1 MDRRRWLRP
10 LLVTLALVAGCSAD
24 DDDQAEPPIAQRQPD
39 PEETST
45 TTTTT
50 EAPPAPPRAMNTVDP
65 PVAAA
70 AATGA
75 PAGGGPD
82 DGRVPL
88 GALQVGDCVDLPDL
102 DGLAELDG
110 PGGVEAVDATPR
122 RCEEPHDAEAFA
134 RMSLN
139 ENPDAPFPGD
149 EHVLAAADQKCLE
162 AFGGYVGVGYV
173 DSELEIVHIRPN
185 AAAWARGDRV
195 LVCAAASV
203 DSEPLVGSVAS
214 LP

>member
-1 MDRRRWLRP
+1 MDRHRLLWP

-24 DDDQAEPPIAQRQPD
+24 DDDQAEPPTSQRQPD
-39 PEETST
+39 PETST

-50 EAPPAPPRAMNTVDP
+50 EAPAAPPRAMNTLDP
-65 PVAAA
+65 PLANA
-70 AATGA
+70 AATND
-75 PAGGGPD
+75 PAVDELD

-110 PGGVEAVDATPR
+110 PDGVEVVDATPR
-122 RCEEPHDAEAFA
+122 RCDEPHDAEAFA

-149 EHVLAAADQKCLE
+149 EHVLAAADRKCLE
-162 AFGGYVGVGYV
+162 AFGGYMGVGYV

-185 AAAWARGDRV
+185 AAAWTRGDRV

-203 DSEPLVGSVAS
+203 DSEPLVGSVAGS
-214 LP
+214 P